1 MQQFKGLPASPG
13 IAIGPIWI
21 YRPTETVV
29 ERHTVADPTAEW
41 VRLQVA
47 IAKARTQ
54 LQALE
59 ARARENI
66 GEDEAEIFAAHQLFL
81 SDDDLLVELRTVLRT
96 QRLNAEAAVEDAF
109 ENQARALEALEEEYF
124 RARAADVRDV
134 SRRVLRC
141 LQDRED
147 GSGGV
152 MREPSIVVADDLTP
166 SDTVQFERANLLGLV
181 TLKGGP
187 TSHTAILAR
196 GLGIPAVVSVPAH
209 IEDLHNGSLLI
220 LDGSTGEL
228 RVGPTLA
235 DLNRYKV
242 RQAEWE
248 ARRQGQLE
256 AAHAPAVTTDGHAVE
271 VVVNI
276 GGAEDA
282 RLGIEN
288 GAEGVGL
295 FRTEFLYLD
304 RETMPTESE
313 QVAAYRSAF
322 KVMAGKTMV
331 VRTLD
336 IGGDKSVP
344 YLGLE
349 HEPNPFL
356 GWRAIRMI
364 RERPD
369 VLEDQM
375 RALLVA
381 ASETDTKLH
390 IMLPLVSSVGEVER
404 AREIMAGVVSALTA
418 EGRRPPEYKF
428 GIMIEVPA
436 AAVQADAF
444 APLVDFFS
452 IGTNDLTQYTLAV
465 DRGNERVA
473 AIASPYH
480 PAVLRL
486 VKMTIDA
493 AHAQGKW
500 VGMCG
505 ELAGDELAVPLLLG
519 LGLDEFSMV
528 PAAIPAVKAAIRR
541 WDLPKCR
548 DVAAHCLS
556 LPQATD
562 IRTYLRSLLP
572 KE

>member
-13 IAIGPIWI
+13 IAIGPIWL
-21 YRPTETVV
+21 YRPQEAIV

-59 ARARENI
+59 SRARENI
-66 GEDEAEIFAAHQLFL
+66 GEEEAEIFAAHQLFL
-81 SDDDLLVELRTVLRT
+81 SDDDLLVDLRTVLRT

-109 ENQARALEALEEEYF
+109 EQHARALEALEEEYF

-134 SRRVLRC
+134 SRRLLRC
-141 LQDRED
+141 LIDRED
-147 GSGGV
+147 GSAV
-152 MREPSIVVADDLTP
+152 LKEPSIVVAEDLTP
-166 SDTVQFERANLLGLV
+166 SDTVQFERANVLGLV

-209 IEDLHNGSLLI
+209 LEDLRNGSLLI
-220 LDGSTGEL
+220 LDGSNGEL
-228 RVGPTLA
+228 RVAPTLA
-235 DLNRYKV
+235 DLNRYKAK
-242 RQAEWE
+242 QAEWE
-248 ARRQGQLE
+248 TRRKGQLQ
-256 AAHAPAVTTDGHAVE
+256 AAHAPAVTRDGHAVE

-282 RLGIEN
+282 RLGLEN

-304 RETMPTESE
+304 RETMPTEAE

-344 YLGLE
+344 YLGLQ

-369 VLEDQM
+369 VLEDQA
-375 RALLVA
+375 RALLLA
-381 ASETDTKLH
+381 ASEAETNLH

-404 AREIMAGVVSALTA
+404 AREIFAGVVSALTA

-436 AAVQADAF
+436 AAVQADVF

-480 PAVLRL
+480 PSVLRL

-493 AHAQGKW
+493 AHAHGKW

-505 ELAGDELAVPLLLG
+505 ELAGDEMAVPLLLG

-528 PAAIPAVKAAIRR
+528 PAAIPSVKAAIRR
-541 WDLPKCR
+541 WDLAQCR
-548 DVAAHCLS
+548 EVATHCLS

-562 IRTYLRSLLP
+562 IRTYLRGVTP
-572 KE
+572 HE

>member
-21 YRPTETVV
+21 YHPQEAVV
-29 ERHTVADPTAEW
+29 ERHLVADPTAEW

-47 IAKARTQ
+47 LAKARTQ

-59 ARARENI
+59 SRARETI
-66 GEDEAEIFAAHQLFL
+66 GEEEAEIFAAHQLFL
-81 SDDDLLVELRTVLRT
+81 ADDDLLVDLRTVLRN

-109 ENQARALEALEEEYF
+109 EQHAQALEALDEEYF

-141 LQDRED
+141 LQDAD
-147 GSGGV
+147 DSANTLK
-152 MREPSIVVADDLTP
+152 EPSIVVAEDLTP
-166 SDTVQFERANLLGLV
+166 SDTVQFERANVLGLV

-209 IEDLHNGSLLI
+209 LEDLRNGSLLI
-220 LDGSTGEL
+220 LDGGAGEL
-228 RVGPTLA
+228 RVAPTLA
-235 DLNRYKV
+235 DLNRYKLKH
-242 RQAEWE
+242 AEWE
-248 ARRQGQLE
+248 ARRKGQLA
-256 AAHAPAVTTDGHAVE
+256 AAHEPALTRDGHTVE

-304 RETMPTESE
+304 RETMPTEAE
-313 QVAAYRSAF
+313 QIAAYRAAF

-344 YLGLE
+344 YLGLQ

-369 VLEDQM
+369 VLEDQA
-375 RALLVA
+375 RALLLA
-381 ASETDTKLH
+381 ASEAETNLH

-404 AREIMAGVVSALTA
+404 AREIFAGVVSALTA

-436 AAVQADAF
+436 AAVQADVF

-480 PAVLRL
+480 PSVLRL

-493 AHAQGKW
+493 AHAHGKW

-505 ELAGDELAVPLLLG
+505 ELAGDEMAVPLLLG

-528 PAAIPAVKAAIRR
+528 PAAIPSVKAAIRR
-541 WDLPKCR
+541 WDLAQCR
-548 DVAAHCLS
+548 EVATHCLS

-562 IRTYLRSLLP
+562 IRTYLRGVTP
-572 KE
+572 HE

>member
-21 YRPTETVV
+21 YRPQEAVV
-29 ERHTVADPTAEW
+29 ERHIVADPTAEW

-59 ARARENI
+59 SRAREMI
-66 GEDEAEIFAAHQLFL
+66 GEEEAEIFAAHQLFL
-81 SDDDLLVELRTVLRT
+81 ADDDLLVDLRTVLRN

-109 ENQARALEALEEEYF
+109 EQHAQALEALEEEYF
-124 RARAADVRDV
+124 RARASDVRDV

-141 LQDRED
+141 LQDSD
-147 GSGGV
+147 DSSGILK
-152 MREPSIVVADDLTP
+152 EPSIVVADDLTP
-166 SDTVQFERANLLGLV
+166 SDTVQFDRANVLGLV

-209 IEDLHNGSLLI
+209 LEDLRTGSLLI
-220 LDGSTGEL
+220 LDGGSGDL
-228 RVGPTLA
+228 RVAPTLA
-235 DLNRYKV
+235 DLNRYKLK
-242 RQAEWE
+242 QAEWE
-248 ARRQGQLE
+248 ARRKGQLE
-256 AAHAPAVTTDGHAVE
+256 AAHAPAVTRDGQSVE

-282 RLGIEN
+282 HLGLEN

-304 RETMPTESE
+304 RETMPTEAE
-313 QVAAYRSAF
+313 QVAAYRAAF
-322 KVMAGKTMV
+322 KVMSGKTMV

-369 VLEDQM
+369 VLEDQA

-404 AREIMAGVVSALTA
+404 AREIFAGVVSALTA
-418 EGRRPPEYKF
+418 NGRRPPEYKF

-436 AAVQADAF
+436 AAVQADVF

-480 PAVLRL
+480 PSVLRL

-493 AHAQGKW
+493 AHAHGKW

-505 ELAGDELAVPLLLG
+505 ELAGDELAAPLLLG
-519 LGLDEFSMV
+519 LGLDEFSLV

-541 WDLPKCR
+541 WEMTQCR
-548 DVAAHCLS
+548 EIAAHCLS

-562 IRTYLRSLLP
+562 IRTYLRGVTP
-572 KE
+572 RD

>member
-21 YRPTETVV
+21 YRPQEAVV
-29 ERHTVADPTAEW
+29 ERHLVADPTAEW

-47 IAKARTQ
+47 LAKARTQ

-59 ARARENI
+59 SRARETI
-66 GEDEAEIFAAHQLFL
+66 GEEEAEIFAAHQLFL
-81 SDDDLLVELRTVLRT
+81 ADDDLLVDLRTVLRN

-109 ENQARALEALEEEYF
+109 EQHAQALEALDEEYF

-141 LQDRED
+141 LQDTD
-147 GSGGV
+147 DSANTLK
-152 MREPSIVVADDLTP
+152 EPSIIVADDLTP
-166 SDTVQFERANLLGLV
+166 SDTVQFERANVLGLV

-209 IEDLHNGSLLI
+209 LEDLRNGSLLI
-220 LDGSTGEL
+220 LDGGAGEL
-228 RVGPTLA
+228 RVAPTLA
-235 DLNRYKV
+235 DLNRYKAK
-242 RQAEWE
+242 QAEWE
-248 ARRQGQLE
+248 MRRKGQLA
-256 AAHAPAVTTDGHAVE
+256 AAHAPATTLDGHTVE

-304 RETMPTESE
+304 RETMPTEAE
-313 QVAAYRSAF
+313 QIAAYRAAF

-369 VLEDQM
+369 VLEDQA
-375 RALLVA
+375 RALLLA
-381 ASETDTKLH
+381 AAETETKLH

-404 AREIMAGVVSALTA
+404 AREIFAGVVSALTA
-418 EGRRPPEYKF
+418 AGRRPPEYKF

-436 AAVQADAF
+436 AAVQADVF

-486 VKMTIDA
+486 IKMTIDA
-493 AHAQGKW
+493 AHAHGKW

-505 ELAGDELAVPLLLG
+505 ELAGDELAAPLLLG

-541 WDLPKCR
+541 WDLAQCR
-548 DVAAHCLS
+548 EIAAHCLA

-562 IRTYLRSLLP
+562 IRTYLRGVAP
-572 KE
+572 KD